1 MGHGKLPVQLFEP
14 ESEAHGGRMFRS
26 KKAVLIVAA
35 VVACFALIVFLRYRA
50 LNKPRG
56 HEEEIYHEG
65 PDAGQAQALTV
76 AFVPVTCHLT
86 CPVTDY
92 ASKTTRTGTR
102 FDALRFSEFP
112 TMVEA
117 LKAKRLMAA
126 FLTVPLAMKMREQG
140 VPVKIACLGH
150 RDGSQLMVRKE
161 STAKD
166 LRDMRGKTIA
176 IPNPFS
182 NENFFVN
189 KMMRDQGVRP
199 DEIKFV
205 SMAPPDMPAALATN
219 SIDGF
224 IVAEPY
230 CGKAE
235 MEGYGRVLYYA
246 KDIWPNYISCAL
258 VVHEDLIRESPEV
271 VRDLVRGINE
281 SGEWT
286 ERNREDAAKLVSPY
300 FRQDEKLLRYV
311 LTQPADRVTYRNLN
325 PTDEEMQK
333 ILEMGISLGFLKTR
347 TPMNEL
353 MDKSFFP
360 EQIKAAEIDLSRMP
374 EIIKSE

>member
-1 MGHGKLPVQLFEP
+1 
-14 ESEAHGGRMFRS
+14 MFRS
-26 KKAVLIVAA
+26 KKVIWIVAA
-35 VVACFALIVFLRYRA
+35 VVIFFGLIVFLRYRS

-56 HEEEIYHEG
+56 HELETYHQA
-65 PDAGQAQALTV
+65 PDGGQRQTLPV

-92 ASKTTRTGTR
+92 ASKTSTTGTR
-102 FDALRFSEFP
+102 FDAQRFTEFP
-112 TMVEA
+112 SIVEA
-117 LKAKRLMAA
+117 LKSKRLVAA
-126 FLTVPLAMKMREQG
+126 FLTVPLAMKLREQG
-140 VPVKIACLGH
+140 VPIKIACLGH
-150 RDGSQLMVRKE
+150 RDGSQLVVRKE
-161 STAKD
+161 DPAKD
-166 LRDMRGKTIA
+166 LRDLRGKTIA

-189 KMMRDQGVRP
+189 KMMRDQGVKP
-199 DEIKFV
+199 EEIKFV
-205 SMAPPDMPAALATN
+205 SMPPPDMTAALATK

-230 CGKAE
+230 CAKAE

-258 VVHEDLIRESPEV
+258 VVHEDLIRERPEV

-286 ERNREDAAKLVSPY
+286 EEHREDAAKLVSPY

-311 LTQPADRVTYRNLN
+311 LTQPPDRVTYRNLN

-333 ILEMGISLGFLKTR
+333 ILDMGISLGFLQTR

-360 EQIKAAEIDLSRMP
+360 EQIKPAQIDLSRMP
-374 EIIKSE
+374 EVIKSE

>member
-1 MGHGKLPVQLFEP
+1 
-14 ESEAHGGRMFRS
+14 MFRS
-26 KKAVLIVAA
+26 KKTVLIVAA
-35 VVACFALIVFLRYRA
+35 ILVCFGLIVFFRYRA
-50 LNKPRG
+50 LNKPRS
-56 HEEEIYHEG
+56 HEQEIYHQG
-65 PDAGQAQALTV
+65 PQGDQQQTLTV

-92 ASKTTRTGTR
+92 ASKTTTTATR
-102 FDALRFSEFP
+102 FDALRFSDLP
-112 TMVEA
+112 TIVEA
-117 LKAKRLMAA
+117 LKSKKLQAA

-150 RDGSQLMVRKE
+150 RDGSQLVVRKE
-161 STAKD
+161 DTA
-166 LRDMRGKTIA
+166 RDMRDLRGKTIA

-182 NENFFVN
+182 NENFFIN
-189 KMMRDQGVRP
+189 KMMQDQGVKP
-199 DEIKFV
+199 EEIKFI
-205 SMAPPDMPAALATN
+205 SMPPADMPAALATK

-258 VVHEDLIRESPEV
+258 VVHEDLIREHPEI
-271 VRDLVRGINE
+271 VRDLVRGIAE
-281 SGEWT
+281 SGEWA

-311 LTQPADRVTYRNLN
+311 LTQPPDRVTYRNLN

-333 ILEMGISLGFLKTR
+333 ILDMGISLGFLKVQ
-347 TPMNEL
+347 TPMSEL

-360 EQIKAAEIDLSRMP
+360 QEIKPAQIDMSRMQ
-374 EIIKSE
+374 EVIKQE

>member
-1 MGHGKLPVQLFEP
+1 
-14 ESEAHGGRMFRS
+14 MFRS
-26 KKAVLIVAA
+26 QKAILIVA
-35 VVACFALIVFLRYRA
+35 VVVICFGLIFFLRYRA
-50 LNKPRG
+50 LNKPRS
-56 HEEEIYHEG
+56 HELETYHQG
-65 PDAGQAQALTV
+65 PDGGQQQTLTV

-92 ASKTTRTGTR
+92 ASKTSTTGTR
-102 FDALRFSEFP
+102 FDAQRFTEFP
-112 TMVEA
+112 TIVEA
-117 LKAKRLMAA
+117 LKAKSLKAA
-126 FLTVPLAMKMREQG
+126 FLTVPLAMKLREQG
-140 VPVKIACLGH
+140 VPIKIACLGH
-150 RDGSQLMVRKE
+150 RDGSQLVVRKE

-166 LRDMRGKTIA
+166 LRDLRGKTIA
-176 IPNPFS
+176 IPNPYS

-189 KMMRDQGVRP
+189 KMMQDQGVLP
-199 DEIKFV
+199 NEIKFI
-205 SMAPPDMPAALATN
+205 SMAPPDMTAALATN

-230 CGKAE
+230 CAKAE
-235 MEGYGRVLYYA
+235 LEGYGRVLYYA

-258 VVHEDLIRESPEV
+258 VVHEDLIRDSPEI

-286 ERNREDAAKLVSPY
+286 EQHREDAAKLVSPY

-311 LTQPADRVTYRNLN
+311 LTQPPDRVTYRNLN

-333 ILEMGISLGFLKTR
+333 ILEMGISLGFLKVR

-360 EQIKAAEIDLSRMP
+360 AQIEPAKIDMSRMQ
-374 EIIKSE
+374 EIIKAQ

>member
-1 MGHGKLPVQLFEP
+1 
-14 ESEAHGGRMFRS
+14 MFRS
-26 KKAVLIVAA
+26 KKALWIVAA
-35 VVACFALIVFLRYRA
+35 VVIGFALIVFLRYRS
-50 LNKPRG
+50 LNKPRS
-56 HEEEIYHEG
+56 HEQETYHQG
-65 PDAGQAQALTV
+65 PDSGQQQTLTV

-92 ASKTTRTGTR
+92 ASKTTTTGTR

-166 LRDMRGKTIA
+166 LRDLRGKTVA

-199 DEIKFV
+199 EEIKFV

-219 SIDGF
+219 SIDAF

-258 VVHEDLIRESPEV
+258 VVHEDLIRERPEV
-271 VRDLVRGINE
+271 VRDLVRGIAE
-281 SGEWT
+281 SGEWA
-286 ERNREDAAKLVSPY
+286 ERHRLDAAKVGAPY
-300 FRQDEKLLRYV
+300 FRQNEKVVRYV
-311 LTQPADRVTYRNLN
+311 LTTPPDRVSYRMLT
-325 PTDEEMQK
+325 PTDEDLQQIHDMA
-333 ILEMGISLGFLKTR
+333 LKTGVLEK
-347 TPMNEL
+347 PIAISEL
-353 MDKSFFP
+353 LDRSFIP
-360 EQIKAAEIDLSRMP
+360 TE
-374 EIIKSE
+374 

>member
-1 MGHGKLPVQLFEP
+1 
-14 ESEAHGGRMFRS
+14 MFRS
-26 KKAVLIVAA
+26 KKAILIVA
-35 VVACFALIVFLRYRA
+35 VVVISFGLIFFLRYRS
-50 LNKPRG
+50 LNKPRS
-56 HEEEIYHEG
+56 HELETYHQG
-65 PDAGQAQALTV
+65 PNGGQQQTLTV

-92 ASKTTRTGTR
+92 ASKTSTTGTR
-102 FDALRFSEFP
+102 FDAQRFTEFP
-112 TMVEA
+112 TIVEA
-117 LKAKRLMAA
+117 LKAKSLKAA
-126 FLTVPLAMKMREQG
+126 FLTVPLAMRLREQG
-140 VPVKIACLGH
+140 VPIKIACLGH
-150 RDGSQLMVRKE
+150 RDGSQLVVRKE

-166 LRDMRGKTIA
+166 LRDLRGKTIA

-189 KMMRDQGVRP
+189 KMMRDQGVLP
-199 DEIKFV
+199 NEIKFI
-205 SMAPPDMPAALATN
+205 SMAPPDMTAALATN

-230 CGKAE
+230 CAKAE
-235 MEGYGRVLYYA
+235 LEGYGRVLYYA

-258 VVHEDLIRESPEV
+258 VVHEDLIRDNPEI

-286 ERNREDAAKLVSPY
+286 EQHREDAAKLVSPY

-311 LTQPADRVTYRNLN
+311 LTQPPDRVTYRNLN

-333 ILEMGISLGFLKTR
+333 ILDMGISLGFLKVM

-360 EQIKAAEIDLSRMP
+360 AQIEPAKIDMSRMQ
-374 EIIKSE
+374 EIIKGQ